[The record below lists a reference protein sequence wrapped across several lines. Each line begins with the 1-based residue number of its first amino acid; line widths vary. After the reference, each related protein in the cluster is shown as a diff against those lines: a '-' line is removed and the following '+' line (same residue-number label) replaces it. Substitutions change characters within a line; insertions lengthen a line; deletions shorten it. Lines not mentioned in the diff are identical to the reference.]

1 MGQGISNRPVLFS
14 DDAAEKTFHNFIRA
28 RITWALAFATLLYI
42 QLSVLLPN
50 GWLSEVMRCVQLTTS
65 FMVLTGYFSRAFSC
79 FFVVGR
85 WPEKHNVIA
94 LGIELSWFA
103 IFCNSAWALIYRLA
117 GQPSWMVNNDY
128 YTAWSALS
136 AFAATL
142 HIFAPNIM
150 GPAMPKLD
158 QVRFGATA
166 VLGVVLVVVVGFWR
180 PDLGPVA
187 EWLHSVMDE
196 PDWAKRGLLQV
207 LRDAGYLL
215 SWPWA
220 P

>member
-1 MGQGISNRPVLFS
+1 MYVQ
-14 DDAAEKTFHNFIRA
+14 
-28 RITWALAFATLLYI
+28 LA
-42 QLSVLLPN
+42 VLLPN
-50 GWLSEVMRCVQLTTS
+50 GWLAEVMRCIQMTTS
-65 FMVLTGYFSRAFSC
+65 FMVLTGYFGRAWSC

-103 IFCNSAWALIYRLA
+103 IFCNSAWAIVHRLS
-117 GQPSWMVNNDY
+117 GQPGWMINNDY

-142 HIFAPNIM
+142 HIFAPNII
-150 GPAMPKLD
+150 GPALSKLD

-166 VLGVVLVVVVGFWR
+166 LLGLVLVVVVGFWR
-180 PDLGPVA
+180 PDLSPVA

-196 PDWAKRGLLQV
+196 PDWMKRGIFSV
-207 LRDAGYLL
+207 LREGGYLL
-215 SWPWA
+215 SWPWR
-220 P
+220 